1 MVVDC
6 NGESKIMC
14 LWITQFEDKETIT
27 ELMQEFKKYNEN
39 WCLIQCITSD
49 KDMTERNV
57 LKEEISQAKLMIC
70 LFHTLRTMRREVS
83 CEII

>member
-6 NGESKIMC
+6 NGESKIVC

-49 KDMTERNV
+49 KDMTEECTERGN
-57 LKEEISQAKLMIC
+57 IS
-70 LFHTLRTMRREVS
+70 S
-83 CEII
+83 